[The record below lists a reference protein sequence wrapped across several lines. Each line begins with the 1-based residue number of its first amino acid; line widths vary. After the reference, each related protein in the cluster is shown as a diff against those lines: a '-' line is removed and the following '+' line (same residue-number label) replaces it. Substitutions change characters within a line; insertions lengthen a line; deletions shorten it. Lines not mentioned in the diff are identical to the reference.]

1 MRKMMVVAV
10 REYLAAVR
18 TKAFLVSLI
27 FMPILMGGSIIVQSL
42 VKDKVD
48 TRDKK
53 FAFLDYT
60 GQIFDA
66 VADAAAKHNAEDI
79 YKGEGPQRTQ
89 KLPRFVVEKIDPSDQ
104 EIKDASFALSE
115 RVRKKEIV
123 AFVVIEPDV
132 IEPPEEGG
140 ATAISYH
147 SNSPTY
153 TEFQRWVTGP
163 INQRIQQIRIEK
175 ADLDPE
181 VVANA
186 VRPMPVG
193 NLKLL
198 TSDSA
203 GNIIEAEK
211 TDRMATIFVPMG
223 MMMLMFMV
231 VMVAAS
237 PLVQSVLEEKMQRIA
252 EVLLGSIPPF
262 QLMMGKLIG
271 VVGVSLTIATVYLVG
286 TYYAMH
292 RAGYIQL
299 FPTHV
304 IWWFVLYL
312 ALAVLMYG
320 SLFIAIGAAVTD
332 LKESQSLMTPVMV
345 VVVSPMFVWFQV
357 LREPNAAFS
366 VITSLIPPAT
376 PMLMIIRQTVPPGI
390 PLWQPLL
397 GILLVLITTLALVFA
412 SGRIFRIG
420 ILMQGRGAKPLEMLR
435 WIFRG

>member
-1 MRKMMVVAV
+1 MRKMIVVAV

-18 TKAFLVSLI
+18 TKAFLISLI
-27 FMPILMGGSIIVQSL
+27 FMPILMGGSIFVQSFI
-42 VKDKVD
+42 KDKVD

-60 GQIFDA
+60 GQIYDT
-66 VADAAAKHNAEDI
+66 VAEAAASRNAEDI

-89 KLPRFVVEKIDPSDQ
+89 KSPRFLVE
-104 EIKDASFALSE
+104 EIEASEQDVKDASFALSE
-115 RVRKKEIV
+115 RVRKQEIV
-123 AFVVIEPDV
+123 GFVVIEPDV

-153 TEFQRWVTGP
+153 TEFQRWIAQP
-163 INQRIQQIRIEK
+163 INDRIRQLRYEK
-175 ADLDPE
+175 ANLDPE
-181 VVANA
+181 LVERAIA
-186 VRPMPVG
+186 YMYVG
-193 NLKLL
+193 NMKLL
-198 TSDSA
+198 TQDSA

-211 TDRMATIFVPMG
+211 IDRLATIFVPMG

-286 TYYAMH
+286 TYYAMQQ
-292 RAGYIQL
+292 AGYAQL
-299 FPTHV
+299 FPAHV
-304 IWWFVLYL
+304 IWWFVVYL

-345 VVVSPMFVWFQV
+345 VVVAPMFVWLQV
-357 LREPNAAFS
+357 LQEPNAPFS
-366 VITSLIPPAT
+366 MIASLIPPAT

-397 GILLVLITTLALVFA
+397 GIVLVLITTLGLVFA
-412 SGRIFRIG
+412 AGRVFRIG
-420 ILMQGRGAKPLEMLR
+420 ILMQGRGAKPAEMLR